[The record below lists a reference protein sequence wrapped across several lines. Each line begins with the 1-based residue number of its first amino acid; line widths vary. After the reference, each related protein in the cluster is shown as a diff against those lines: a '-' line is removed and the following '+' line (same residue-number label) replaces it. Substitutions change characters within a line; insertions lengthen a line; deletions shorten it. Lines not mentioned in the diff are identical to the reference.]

1 MDVTLIPNPDFEADT
16 PEKKAAYADVKK
28 RGPIDR
34 VSMATALENI
44 RLSGGMYRI
53 KPEGVP
59 EASAPLKAMSLDDMS
74 NEDLKVM
81 MLKLGVVPQ
90 KQMKRPE
97 VIKMIRLKLAEVEI
111 TEEADGV

>member
-1 MDVTLIPNPDFEADT
+1 MT
-16 PEKKAAYADVKK
+16 
-28 RGPIDR
+28 
-34 VSMATALENI
+34 TAFENI
-44 RLSGGMYRI
+44 PLSGGMYRI
-53 KPEGVP
+53 KQEGVP
-59 EASAPLKAMSLDDMS
+59 EASAPLKAMSLDEMS

-111 TEEADGV
+111 TEEADVA

>member
-1 MDVTLIPNPDFEADT
+1 M
-16 PEKKAAYADVKK
+16 K
-28 RGPIDR
+28 
-34 VSMATALENI
+34 TAFENI

-53 KPEGVP
+53 KPEGVA
-59 EASAPLKAMSLDDMS
+59 EASAPLKAMSLDEMS

-111 TEEADGV
+111 TEEADVA